1 MDAWAAARR
10 RVVQAQ
16 TRRRGTLSPV
26 ELTQA
31 YLDRITIIDPQLR
44 SYIIVS
50 ADVALAQAHQAAEE
64 IAQRRYRGPLH
75 GIPVSYKDLI
85 ETAGIRTTANSRV
98 YADFVPEK
106 NANVVGRLREAGA
119 VTLGKANLC
128 EFAFSDTSEEDFFK
142 EARNPWNQKYQAG
155 LSSNGSAA
163 GVAAGLAMAS
173 IATDSGGS
181 MRIPASYC
189 GVAGLK
195 PSYGLVGRTG
205 VIPLSYSL
213 DHVGTIAR
221 TAEDTALLLELIA
234 GYDAGDLASSKRS
247 IPRFS
252 DLLAGEIRGM
262 RIGICSQYMQ
272 ETGVE
277 DQVWGAFQQALDA
290 FRSLGM
296 AVSEVK
302 LPSFSYGPAADFTIL
317 RIEGFQVHFRNLKE
331 HRERYSLS
339 AFQEIAVGGLL
350 SASDYLRA
358 QQARTLLSD
367 ELSRAFEGIDL
378 LLIPSTPASAAGG
391 TYNLQPPLN
400 LKVVKDDISYLAPF
414 DLTGTPALSICC
426 GFTAQ
431 GMPIGLQLIG
441 RGFEETTILRA
452 AHCYQELTDFHLR
465 KPPLRSDPAVTVSS
479 PHG

>member
-1 MDAWAAARR
+1 MDVWAAARR

-44 SYIIVS
+44 SYITVS

-142 EARNPWNQKYQAG
+142 EARNPWNRKYQAG

-302 LPSFSYGPAADFTIL
+302 LPRAYFINRF
-317 RIEGFQVHFRNLKE
+317 
-331 HRERYSLS
+331 
-339 AFQEIAVGGLL
+339 GLM
-350 SASDYLRA
+350 S
-358 QQARTLLSD
+358 
-367 ELSRAFEGIDL
+367 
-378 LLIPSTPASAAGG
+378 G
-391 TYNLQPPLN
+391 TY
-400 LKVVKDDISYLAPF
+400 
-414 DLTGTPALSICC
+414 G
-426 GFTAQ
+426 
-431 GMPIGLQLIG
+431 
-441 RGFEETTILRA
+441 
-452 AHCYQELTDFHLR
+452 
-465 KPPLRSDPAVTVSS
+465 
-479 PHG
+479 